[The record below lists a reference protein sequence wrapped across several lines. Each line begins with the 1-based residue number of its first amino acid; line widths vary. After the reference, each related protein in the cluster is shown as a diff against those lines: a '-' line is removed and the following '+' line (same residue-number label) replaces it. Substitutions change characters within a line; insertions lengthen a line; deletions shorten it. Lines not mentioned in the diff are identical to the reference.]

1 MSVWLNPSLYIP
13 PTYFPPAWS
22 LSHESSTLL
31 DDEKRG
37 KNVVMLTQD
46 SEDSSVGRRWVINYR
61 FEGNWGNL
69 SLKST
74 QEGTCI
80 KCPKMH
86 LYWLSKGFGVTMTVS
101 CVIFLCLFN
110 QETHYWQGDSSAD
123 AVVMSGVR
131 CSGTEL
137 TLDQCLHHGKH
148 INCPKGGGRFA
159 AGVSCT
165 QSKKTF

>member
-1 MSVWLNPSLYIP
+1 M
-13 PTYFPPAWS
+13 
-22 LSHESSTLL
+22 
-31 DDEKRG
+31 
-37 KNVVMLTQD
+37 
-46 SEDSSVGRRWVINYR
+46 
-61 FEGNWGNL
+61 
-69 SLKST
+69 
-74 QEGTCI
+74 
-80 KCPKMH
+80 
-86 LYWLSKGFGVTMTVS
+86 SKGFGS
-101 CVIFLCLFN
+101 CQSRRGNLARATFLCLFN

-165 QSKKTF
+165 QSK

>member
-1 MSVWLNPSLYIP
+1 MDTICCS
-13 PTYFPPAWS
+13 
-22 LSHESSTLL
+22 
-31 DDEKRG
+31 
-37 KNVVMLTQD
+37 
-46 SEDSSVGRRWVINYR
+46 
-61 FEGNWGNL
+61 FER
-69 SLKST
+69 LKVLGVFGAGV
-74 QEGTCI
+74 EI
-80 KCPKMH
+80 CPCA
-86 LYWLSKGFGVTMTVS
+86 T
-101 CVIFLCLFN
+101 FLCLFN